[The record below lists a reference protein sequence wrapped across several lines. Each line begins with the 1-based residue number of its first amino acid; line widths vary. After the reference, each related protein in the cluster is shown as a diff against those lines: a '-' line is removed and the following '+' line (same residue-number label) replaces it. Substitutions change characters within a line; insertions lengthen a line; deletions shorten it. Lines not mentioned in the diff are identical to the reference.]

1 MPTNLLVTVRNLQQR
16 KGRKKSPLA
25 IAEGVR
31 LVEEALAA
39 GVPITGVLVAK
50 GFGTNARDA
59 ALLADLGR
67 RAVPIETLAARDLLA
82 LSDTTTPQGILAVV
96 EPPHWTLNDIQP
108 GPRAPVVVLDAVQDP
123 GNAGTL
129 LRTAHALGAA
139 GVVLLKG
146 TADVSHPK
154 VLRAGMGATFRLRA
168 AATDVPGLEAWVR
181 EHRVTL
187 WVTAMD
193 GVPLA
198 RATVPERLAIVVGN
212 EGAGVR
218 PAVNALAAERV
229 AIPLARGA
237 ESLNVGVAAGIVL
250 YAVTRGY

>member
-1 MPTNLLVTVRNLQQR
+1 MPNNLLVTVRNLQQR
-16 KGRKKSPLA
+16 KGRRKSPLA

-31 LVEEALAA
+31 LVEEAVAA
-39 GVPITGVLVAK
+39 GVPITGALVAK
-50 GFGTNARDA
+50 GFGATPRDA
-59 ALLADLGR
+59 ALLADLAR
-67 RAVPIETLAARDLLA
+67 RAVPIETIAARELLA
-82 LSDTTTPQGILAVV
+82 LSDTITPQGILAVV
-96 EPPHWTLNDIQP
+96 EPPHWTLDDIQP
-108 GPRAPVVVLDAVQDP
+108 AARAPVLVLDAVQDP

-146 TADVSHPK
+146 SADANHPK
-154 VLRAGMGATFRLRA
+154 VLRAAMGATFRLRI
-168 AATDVPGLEAWVR
+168 AATDVPGLEAWVGA
-181 EHRVTL
+181 HRVTL
-187 WVTAMD
+187 WVTAAE

-198 RATVPERLAIVVGN
+198 RAAVPERLAIVVGN

-218 PAVNALAAERV
+218 PAVQALAAECV